1 METSAPDAGLDH
13 ADSLW
18 LLHRQ
23 TTVLELIA
31 AGTALPDVL
40 AAVTRSLEEL
50 IPGSRCSVL
59 LFDTAT
65 RTLRHGAA
73 PTLPPAYSD
82 AVDGLRIA
90 DDAGSCGAAAY
101 HDTEIVAE
109 DIARDRRWVRF
120 RALAMPYGLRA
131 CWSSPIRGR
140 AGSAVLGTF
149 AVYHGEPHTPT
160 DREQRLVERFTHL
173 ASVAIE
179 HARLYGALAESEERF
194 RRAFEDNAV
203 GMALATPDG
212 RFGKVNRVM
221 QEMLGRSEADLL
233 AADLAALLHPDA
245 DPAAADVLGCLSAG
259 DGDSVQFET
268 TLSAPDG
275 AAVQVAV
282 TASVVRGVGDTPV
295 YLSMNVLDVTARRA
309 AGRERRARREAEVAR
324 GAAENASR
332 AKSEFL
338 SALSHEIRTPLQAI
352 TGFTEVLG
360 TLDLPEDRRRAAL
373 GHIAGASSHILS
385 LVDDVLDIAKIEAAA
400 LPLNPSALFLD
411 DIVGE
416 VVDLMQPA
424 SADREIDL
432 RGEPSGLMVLADPR
446 RLRQIL
452 LNLVANAVRYNR
464 GGGWVRV
471 TAEAAGDHDIAV
483 QVADSGPGI
492 PADMIDRLFVPFD
505 RLDTQDGPG
514 TGLGMMLARGL
525 ATAMSGSLS
534 VRSAPGEG
542 TTVQVRL
549 PRGPGNHSHR
559 D

>member
-1 METSAPDAGLDH
+1 MTATAPGAELDH
-13 ADSLW
+13 ADSLG

-31 AGTALPDVL
+31 AGTPLPDVL

-59 LFDTAT
+59 LLDAGT

-73 PTLPPAYSD
+73 PTLPHEYSD
-82 AVDGLRIA
+82 AIDGLPIG
-90 DDAGSCGAAAY
+90 DEEGSCGAAA
-101 HDTEIVAE
+101 HHGTEIVAE

-120 RALAMPYGLRA
+120 RALAMPHGLRA

-149 AVYHGEPHTPT
+149 AVYHGEPHAPT

-179 HARLYGALAESEERF
+179 HARLYGALADSEERF

-212 RFGKVNRVM
+212 RFAKVNRVL

-233 AADLAALLHPDA
+233 ASALAALLHPDA
-245 DPAAADVLGCLSAG
+245 DPAAADVLGHLSAEAE
-259 DGDSVQFET
+259 SVQFET
-268 TLSAPDG
+268 TLGRPDG
-275 AAVQVAV
+275 MAVQVAV
-282 TASVVRGVGDTPV
+282 TASVVRGAGGMPV
-295 YLSMNVLDVTARRA
+295 YLSINVLDVTARRA
-309 AGRERRARREAEVAR
+309 AERDRRARREAELAR

-332 AKSEFL
+332 AKSAFL
-338 SALSHEIRTPLQAI
+338 STLSHEIRTPLQAI

-360 TLDLPEDRRRAAL
+360 TLDLPDDRRRAAL

-385 LVDDVLDIAKIEAAA
+385 LVDDVLDVARIEAAA
-400 LPLNPSALFLD
+400 LPLNLSVLVLD

-432 RGEPSGLMVLADPR
+432 RGEPSGLQVLADPR

-452 LNLVANAVRYNR
+452 LNLIANAVRYNR
-464 GGGWVRV
+464 RGGWVRV
-471 TAEAAGDHDIAV
+471 TAEAAGEHDVAV
-483 QVADSGPGI
+483 RVADSGPGI

-514 TGLGMMLARGL
+514 TGLGMVLARGL
-525 ATAMSGSLS
+525 ATAMNGSLS
-534 VRSAPGEG
+534 VASTLGEG

-549 PRGPGNHSHR
+549 PA
-559 D
+559 